1 MSMIKVAYFCEPQ
14 IGGTFTYFQLLRPVL
29 LQRGIDFRCISP
41 VSAERYVGSPFLQEP
56 GVEFITLSDDLPSAT
71 LQIIERL
78 EREDYQL
85 AMVLPGATLLSSS
98 LPFYLP
104 RSVRCVIHVPMMTRG
119 AYVPTHALAPY
130 LNRVYAVSDRIG
142 DDLTRNYHLSRD
154 LVQVIY
160 HGVDPAPFSDALKCK
175 SKDGPVRLL
184 YAGRLYDVDKGVFLL
199 PPMMKSLR
207 RSGANVHLS
216 IAGGGPDAAVL
227 ALRFEKAGVK
237 ENVSLLGPLS
247 SRSLSE
253 EYRKS
258 DIFVFPS
265 RFEGCGFAALEA
277 MAASCAPVMADI
289 RGSLR
294 VLAADGTAG
303 RLARVGDAEDFA
315 RAIRELAADRV
326 ELSRLQAAARQRVL
340 ERFTLDRMADETARS
355 FQSVCETPDRRLPPR
370 PLDQYEISSA
380 FKPTWRTLV
389 PRPIKNWIRTR
400 MERMGRST

>member
-1 MSMIKVAYFCEPQ
+1 MKVAYFCEPQ
-14 IGGTFTYFQLLRPVL
+14 VGGTFTYFQLLRPAL
-29 LQRGIDFRCISP
+29 WKYGIDFRCIPP
-41 VSAERYVGSPFLQEP
+41 VGAERYAGSRFLQEP
-56 GVEFITLSDDLPSAT
+56 GVEFVSLADDLPSAT
-71 LQIIERL
+71 QQIIEHL
-78 EREDYQL
+78 TRENYQL
-85 AMVLPGATLLSSS
+85 VMVLPGATLLSSS

-142 DDLTRNYHLSRD
+142 DDLTRAYHLSRD

-160 HGVDPAPFSDALKCK
+160 HGVDPAPFSDALEYK

-207 RSGANVHLS
+207 ASGANVHLS
-216 IAGGGPDAAVL
+216 IAGGGPDAVELAV
-227 ALRFEKAGVK
+227 RFERAGVK

-247 SRSLSE
+247 SGALGE

-277 MAASCAPVMADI
+277 MAAACAPVMADI

-294 VLAADGTAG
+294 VLAADGAAG
-303 RLARVGDAEDFA
+303 KLARVGDAADFA
-315 RAIRELAADRV
+315 RTIRELSADRV

-340 ERFTLDRMADETARS
+340 ERFTLDRMADETAKS
-355 FQSVCETPDRRLPPR
+355 FRSVCEAPDRRLQPR
-370 PLDQYEISSA
+370 PIDQYEIASA
-380 FKPTWRTLV
+380 FKPTWRTFV